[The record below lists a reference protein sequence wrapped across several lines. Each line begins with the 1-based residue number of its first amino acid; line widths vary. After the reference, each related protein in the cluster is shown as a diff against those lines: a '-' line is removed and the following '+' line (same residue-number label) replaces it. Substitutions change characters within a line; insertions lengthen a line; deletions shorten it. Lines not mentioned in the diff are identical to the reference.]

1 MSEPV
6 DHQDN
11 STAVSSKP
19 ADNSRRLKI
28 RNWLI
33 SVAVILVITVLEKV
47 IDHHVLHNSLN
58 LTEINKSFVKG
69 VGEVNPFKLARVFY
83 DYLLQG
89 APREPLPTLY
99 GFPFPRTPE
108 PPQSVGFGTVLWR
121 VIPGAFFTAKTIVS
135 EGWVS
140 TLTALVAL
148 FLGFAGVWPELKKHE
163 SLIGTLYLLLVVPLI
178 GSVFV
183 WLLITIMWLAGLLF
197 GWLLVS
203 AQTVAYFGVTLTCFI
218 KAVVKKKEH
227 HVTGEIIGRLT
238 GQH

>member
-1 MSEPV
+1 MSAPV
-6 DHQDN
+6 DPQDN
-11 STAVSSKP
+11 SPAGSSKP

-33 SVAVILVITVLEKV
+33 SFAVILVITVLEKV
-47 IDHHVLHNSLN
+47 IEHHVSPDSLN
-58 LTEINKSFVKG
+58 LTEINKSFVKE

-89 APREPLPTLY
+89 APREPSPTLY
-99 GFPFPRTPE
+99 GFPIPRTPE

-121 VIPGAFFTAKTIVS
+121 IIPGAFFTARTIVS

-140 TLTALVAL
+140 TLTALVGL

-163 SLIGTLYLLLVVPLI
+163 SLVGTLYLLLLVPLI

-197 GWLLVS
+197 GWLLAS
-203 AQTVAYFGVTLTCFI
+203 AETIAYFGVIGT
-218 KAVVKKKEH
+218 AVVKEKEH
-227 HVTGEIIGRLT
+227 HVTGKIIARLT